1 MRSLLLVNSLHLVL
15 KPHPVRKVHRVRK
28 LRLMCS
34 LHLVLRKKRPKP
46 KSALG
51 SDPLT
56 ATYCVNLFEV

>member
-1 MRSLLLVNSLHLVL
+1 MRSLLLVNSL
-15 KPHPVRKVHRVRK
+15 HPVRKVHRVRK
-28 LRLMCS
+28 LRLMRS

-51 SDPLT
+51 SNPLT